1 MLNALPSLFLC
12 IQIGPRNKT
21 HMCSGSRVG
30 SSLNGPLLISTPL
43 IWRLMGFLHWALR
56 WVTWPRKDPLQPST
70 LPPVRETDRMVKG
83 MVLFFVICMILKL
96 QESNS
101 LWLQRFNHYCLF
113 SEHEINYRKEERK
126 KNWVRQA
133 CVCVWEIVSVLFGL
147 RSVFSYHFLWC
158 TIYAAQGKEKQC
170 DNQFTVVIGT
180 IHKHY

>member
-70 LPPVRETDRMVKG
+70 LPPVRETDRMVNGEKRNG
-83 MVLFFVICMILKL
+83 FIFLLYVWFWNSRRVTVSGSSASTTTVCFQSMKLTTERKRGRKTEWDRHVYVFERSSLCCLVYAPSTHTIFYDVLFMLPWAKRSNVII
-96 QESNS
+96 NS
-101 LWLQRFNHYCLF
+101 LW
-113 SEHEINYRKEERK
+113 
-126 KNWVRQA
+126 
-133 CVCVWEIVSVLFGL
+133 
-147 RSVFSYHFLWC
+147 
-158 TIYAAQGKEKQC
+158 
-170 DNQFTVVIGT
+170 
-180 IHKHY
+180 